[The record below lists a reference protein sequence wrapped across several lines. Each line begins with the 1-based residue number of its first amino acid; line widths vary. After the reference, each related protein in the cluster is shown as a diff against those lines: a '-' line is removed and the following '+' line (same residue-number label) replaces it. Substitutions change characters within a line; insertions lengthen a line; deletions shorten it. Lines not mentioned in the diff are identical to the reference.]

1 MTTYCEHRNS
11 DGAAFMKEGAY
22 LEAPEKLTEERGK
35 ALAPARSGSDQPSR
49 LIAHAIL
56 PKQANLSPADR
67 YLLER
72 QHSSRI
78 STVGEWDSWKPAR
91 DLA

>member
-1 MTTYCEHRNS
+1 MTIYDVHRNS
-11 DGAAFMKEGAY
+11 DGAAFKEGAHF
-22 LEAPEKLTEERGK
+22 EAPAGSTEDWGK
-35 ALAPARSGSDQPSR
+35 ALAPAKAGSDQPSR
-49 LIAHAIL
+49 LITHAIL
-56 PKQANLSPADR
+56 PKQVNLSAADR

-72 QHSSRI
+72 QHSRRN